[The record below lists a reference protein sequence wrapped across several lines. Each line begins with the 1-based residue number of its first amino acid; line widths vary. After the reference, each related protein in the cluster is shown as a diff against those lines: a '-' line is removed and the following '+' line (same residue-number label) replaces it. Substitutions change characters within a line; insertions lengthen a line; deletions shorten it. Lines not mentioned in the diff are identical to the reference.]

1 MDLPNDITNI
11 ILQLVSIKDLY
22 FYGMTSKKALDQT
35 ALQWYKKI
43 QDTHRKKEYPDLTSQ
58 TPIEW
63 FRIYLK
69 IQKDTIHILAYNLM
83 DCLKRYP
90 NKRVSKRFIKP
101 QLFQSLF
108 KLLYSNPALYM
119 AKFFNPLRLEMEALM
134 LTFHT
139 HKEIGFAVESFFTK
153 VYPGV
158 YDHHFD
164 LGLCTLFDKT
174 EEIL

>member
-1 MDLPNDITNI
+1 MDLPKDITNI
-11 ILQLVSIKDLY
+11 ILQFVSIKDLY

-35 ALQWYKKI
+35 GPQWFKRT
-43 QDTHRKKEYPDLTSQ
+43 QDTHRKKEFPELTLH

-69 IQKDTIHILAYNLM
+69 IQKDTINVLAYNLI

-90 NKRVSKRFIKP
+90 NKRVSKRYIKP
-101 QLFQSLF
+101 QLFQSF
-108 KLLYSNPALYM
+108 FRLLYSNPALYM
-119 AKFFNPLRLEMEALM
+119 AKFFVPTRLEMEALM
-134 LTFHT
+134 LSFNS
-139 HKEIGFAVESFFTK
+139 HKEIGVVVESFFTK

-164 LGLCTLFDKT
+164 LGLATLFDKT
-174 EEIL
+174 EETF